1 MAEFQEELGFPPA
14 PKLDVFG
21 KLDPS
26 KATAAELRGQE
37 VVFGKGQCGTCHAA
51 PYYTDNLM
59 HDLKTERGGHAG
71 AGDAAHVLDD
81 AMDRSVLVERP
92 MSPRC
97 NRRSTCSES
106 GASVPRPR
114 RPHGRRVSRRI
125 DPISLS
131 AKPLCQGDP
140 GAMGLSRMPMAR
152 SRRMT
157 AAPWTRSRSR
167 IR

>member
-92 MSPRC
+92 MSPQLVVIGGVLVQNPAQVYLAQDDHMVDAFRAGSIRLAF
-97 NRRSTCSES
+97 RRSRFAKAIPGQWAC
-106 GASVPRPR
+106 
-114 RPHGRRVSRRI
+114 HGC
-125 DPISLS
+125 PWL
-131 AKPLCQGDP
+131 
-140 GAMGLSRMPMAR
+140 
-152 SRRMT
+152 
-157 AAPWTRSRSR
+157 AADA
-167 IR
+167 